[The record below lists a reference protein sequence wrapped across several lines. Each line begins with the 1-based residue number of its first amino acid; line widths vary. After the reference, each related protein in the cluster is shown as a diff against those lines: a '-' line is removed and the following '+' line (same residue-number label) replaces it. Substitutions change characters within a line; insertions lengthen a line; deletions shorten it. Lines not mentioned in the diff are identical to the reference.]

1 MVSTVKN
8 GRLCGFLEHHT
19 RMLNLEKLSALT
31 EKLVRGSITFEEV
44 YEDGGHGAL
53 LFEPVSPQKVFLV
66 GPNRKKF
73 KKLGEYAYPLGD
85 AMLFGCA
92 GLLEV
97 LRGQLRAF

>member
-1 MVSTVKN
+1 
-8 GRLCGFLEHHT
+8 
-19 RMLNLEKLSALT
+19 MLNLEKLSSLT

-44 YEDGGHGAL
+44 YGDGGHGAL